1 MPVKRISLQLRT
13 KRTKTAEAQPAISD
27 PPPTPSSSSQ
37 ENTQSEKAEPTE
49 KGRPSRLKPTV
60 PLHMTT
66 RRHKSELESAVHTA
80 QLDIQAAKFGS
91 RTLEAQRSTTSTTRS
106 TFHKMPPKRIN
117 SAVSGAQDPDE
128 HMKKRLRGS
137 QATKANGVSYSD
149 FPSVPKETND
159 APRADVVNNAPAV
172 VKRPRGRPPLK
183 PKPILAT
190 IERVDITTNTVT
202 APCKG
207 SPLVPVQITI
217 EPKSSTNSR
226 ATSDIVR
233 PKVPRQTLIEQYHH
247 KQQLAM
253 KHATS
258 EQLRRRQAR
267 IQLQYNLL
275 GQLAK
280 KNNTALIDK
289 SIEILNNV
297 SDVDL
302 ARTEWAT
309 SILAGLEK
317 AEEKRVEQIHFE
329 QKIGLI
335 NAFHAY
341 DAERQRIEEEYR
353 QRASE
358 IQEAYMQKSKDEIER
373 SIQEYRLLG
382 LPHLTTE
389 SPSPEKRSTYPPRG
403 TKKLDA
409 LALLAQE
416 CEQHN
421 RVEPERT
428 GPGVF
433 REVIAAS

>member
-1 MPVKRISLQLRT
+1 MKRISFQLRS
-13 KRTKTAEAQPAISD
+13 KTAEAQPAVSD
-27 PPPTPSSSSQ
+27 PPPTPPSSSQ
-37 ENTQSEKAEPTE
+37 ENTQSEKAEPAA

-66 RRHKSELESAVHTA
+66 RRHKSELESAVYIA
-80 QLDIQAAKFGS
+80 QPDIQATKVRS
-91 RTLEAQRSTTSTTRS
+91 RTLEAQQSTTSTTAS

-117 SAVSGAQDPDE
+117 SSISGTQDSDE

-137 QATKANGVSYSD
+137 QAPKANGVSYSGS
-149 FPSVPKETND
+149 PSVPKEAND
-159 APRADVVNNAPAV
+159 TPRADSMKPAPAV

-183 PKPILAT
+183 PKPSLPT
-190 IERVDITTNTVT
+190 VERVDTITNTAT
-202 APCKG
+202 APCKE
-207 SPLVPVQITI
+207 SPLVPAQVET

-226 ATSDIVR
+226 APSDIVR
-233 PKVPRQTLIEQYHH
+233 AKAPRQTLTEQYHH
-247 KQQLAM
+247 RQQLAM
-253 KHATS
+253 RHATT

-267 IQLQYNLL
+267 IQHQYNLL

-341 DAERQRIEEEYR
+341 DAERQRIEEEYQVSR
-353 QRASE
+353 LE
-358 IQEAYMQKSKDEIER
+358 LVL
-373 SIQEYRLLG
+373 SISG
-382 LPHLTTE
+382 T
-389 SPSPEKRSTYPPRG
+389 RG
-403 TKKLDA
+403 
-409 LALLAQE
+409 
-416 CEQHN
+416 
-421 RVEPERT
+421 
-428 GPGVF
+428 
-433 REVIAAS
+433 

>member
-1 MPVKRISLQLRT
+1 MVKRISLQLRT
-13 KRTKTAEAQPAISD
+13 KTTEAQPAVSD
-27 PPPTPSSSSQ
+27 PPPTPPSSSQ
-37 ENTQSEKAEPTE
+37 EYTQSDKAEPVA

-80 QLDIQAAKFGS
+80 PPDIQATKHES
-91 RTLEAQRSTTSTTRS
+91 RTLEVQRSTTSTTAS
-106 TFHKMPPKRIN
+106 TFDKMPPKRIN
-117 SAVSGAQDPDE
+117 SAISGAQDSDE

-137 QATKANGVSYSD
+137 QVPKTNGVSYSG
-149 FPSVPKETND
+149 PSSVLKEAND
-159 APRADVVNNAPAV
+159 TPRADTVKPAPAV

-183 PKPILAT
+183 PKPSLPT
-190 IERVDITTNTVT
+190 VERVDITASTVT
-202 APCKG
+202 APCKE
-207 SPLVPVQITI
+207 SPLVPVQIAT

-226 ATSDIVR
+226 APSDIVR
-233 PKVPRQTLIEQYHH
+233 PKVPRQTLIEQYLR

-253 KHATS
+253 KHATT

-267 IQLQYNLL
+267 IQHQYNLL

-341 DAERQRIEEEYR
+341 DAERQRIEEEYQ

-358 IQEAYMQKSKDEIER
+358 IQEVYMQKSKDEIER
-373 SIQEYRLLG
+373 FKWEHGLLE
-382 LPHLTTE
+382 LPNRPTE
-389 SPSPEKRSTYPPRG
+389 SPPPEKCSTYLPRG
-403 TKKLDA
+403 TRNLDA
-409 LALLAQE
+409 LAVLAQE
-416 CEQHN
+416 CEQQIH
-421 RVEPERT
+421 VEPEKT
-428 GPGVF
+428 GAGFSV
-433 REVIAAS
+433 